1 MESVVGI
8 FTSRDSARRAAREV
22 QLTGVREDQ
31 INFLVPGSE
40 QEIHREVQEVPTTE
54 TEQPGIGKALGGVV
68 GGVLGASVGLQVAA
82 AFLPGV
88 GPVTAIG
95 AAAILIL
102 TGAGVA
108 GGAAAG
114 EALEHTAYGVPA
126 DELFIYEDALRK
138 GRTVLIVLA
147 DDAMQAQE
155 IRDILRKNEAET
167 IDVARENWWIGIRG
181 DEELEYKTQGKEF
194 SRDEANY
201 RLGFEA
207 SLQPQ
212 IRGKSYDQALNF
224 LRRRYPENYRE
235 EAFRRG
241 FERGRVHYESL
252 TETARK

>member
-22 QLTGVREDQ
+22 PSLGVREDQ

-40 QEIHREVQEVPTTE
+40 QEIHGEIQEVPTTE

-68 GGVLGASVGLQVAA
+68 GGVLGASVGLEVAA

-102 TGAGVA
+102 TAAGVA

-114 EALEHTAYGVPA
+114 GALEQTAYGVPA
-126 DELFIYEDALRK
+126 DELFIYEDALRQ

-147 DDAMQAQE
+147 DDAVQAHGV
-155 IRDILRKNEAET
+155 RDVLRKDEAET
-167 IDVARENWWIGIRG
+167 IDVARESWWIGIRG
-181 DEELEYKTQGKEF
+181 DEELEYKTQGRDF
-194 SRDEANY
+194 SQDEPHY
-201 RLGFEA
+201 RRGFEA
-207 SLQPQ
+207 ALQPQ
-212 IRGKSYDQALNF
+212 IRGKSYDQALGF
-224 LRRRYPENYRE
+224 LRHRYPDIHRE
-235 EAFRRG
+235 ESFRQG
-241 FERGRVHYESL
+241 FERGRAHYESL
-252 TETARK
+252 TETAKR